1 VRQGHPRVLR
11 DPALTLPDLSAR
23 HRARAAA
30 LTVAALLLTALL
42 APAAAEAHGLIQR
55 ANLPIPEWLFGWA
68 AAAVLIVSF
77 VALAVLWPRPK
88 LQEVTWHPLPSGTGE
103 ALGSRPV
110 EIACGAIGAGL
121 LGVVVAAGYLGTA
134 NSENNF
140 APTFILITFWVGLA
154 FASALFGDIFRAFNP
169 WRAVGRGTG
178 WLATRLRGGRPV
190 VHRPYPERLGRWPA
204 ALGLL
209 AFTWIELASD
219 WGQHPRTLVSAAVG
233 YSVLTWIAMAVYGTE
248 RWAASG
254 ETFSVYFN
262 LFSRISPFET
272 RDRVVGVRPPL
283 GGLPRLDV
291 IAGTVAFVLVMIGT
305 VTFDGLSQGAVWRDI
320 STPLEDDLI
329 SLGTS
334 LAGAEK
340 IMDTLGLL
348 ACVGLVAGFYTLG
361 VVGAKSVGGGFT
373 VDRLRKTFVHSLVPI
388 ALVYVAA
395 HYLTFLIFE
404 GQAISYLASDPFGQ
418 GWDLFGTASSAIN
431 YGVLSQENAW
441 YLEVAFVVAGHAAA
455 LTLAHDRALAIYP
468 QPRLAVR
475 SQYWMLGIMVGFTTL
490 ALWLLAQAGS

>member
-1 VRQGHPRVLR
+1 V
-11 DPALTLPDLSAR
+11 SAR
-23 HRARAAA
+23 HTARAAA
-30 LTVAALLLTALL
+30 AAVAAPLMIAFL

-88 LQEVTWHPLPSGTGE
+88 LQEVDWHPLPRGIGE
-103 ALGSRPV
+103 TLGSRPV

-121 LGVVVAAGYLGTA
+121 LVVVVAAGYVGTA

-154 FASALFGDIFRAFNP
+154 FTSALLGDVFRAFNP
-169 WRAVGRGTG
+169 WRATGRATG
-178 WLATRLRGGRPV
+178 WLVTRLRGGREPA
-190 VHRPYPERLGRWPA
+190 HRSYPDRLGRWPA

-219 WGQHPRTLVSAAVG
+219 WGQDPRMLVTAVCG
-233 YSVLTWIAMAVYGTE
+233 YSALTWLAMAIYGVE
-248 RWAASG
+248 AWCASG

-283 GGLPRLDV
+283 GGLPKLDV
-291 IAGTVAFVLVMIGT
+291 RAGTVAFVLVMIGT

-320 STPLEDDLI
+320 ATPLEDDLI

-334 LAGAEK
+334 LASAEK

-348 ACVGLVAGFYTLG
+348 ACVGAVAGFYTLG
-361 VVGAKSVGGGFT
+361 IVGARSVGGNFT

-395 HYLTFLIFE
+395 HYFTFLIFE

-431 YGVLSQENAW
+431 YGVLSQENSW

-490 ALWLLAQAGS
+490 ALWLLAQAGT

>member
-1 VRQGHPRVLR
+1 V
-11 DPALTLPDLSAR
+11 SAR
-23 HRARAAA
+23 DRARAAA
-30 LTVAALLLTALL
+30 AAVTAGLAIAFLL
-42 APAAAEAHGLIQR
+42 PAAAEAHGLIQR

-88 LQEVTWHPLPSGTGE
+88 LQEVTWHPLPSGVGE
-103 ALGSRPV
+103 ALGSRPM
-110 EIACGAIGAGL
+110 EIVCGAIGAGL
-121 LGVVVAAGYLGTA
+121 LAVVVAAGYLGSA

-140 APTFILITFWVGLA
+140 APTFILITFWVGVA
-154 FASALFGDIFRAFNP
+154 FASALFGDFFRAFNP
-169 WRAVGRGTG
+169 WRAAGRATG
-178 WLATRLRGGRPV
+178 WLVTRLRGGREPA
-190 VHRPYPERLGRWPA
+190 HRPYPDGLGRRPA

-219 WGQHPRTLVSAAVG
+219 WGQDPRMLVTAVCG
-233 YSVLTWIAMAVYGTE
+233 YSVLTWVAMAVYGVE
-248 RWAASG
+248 RWCASG

-283 GGLPRLDV
+283 GGLPKLDV
-291 IAGTVAFVLVMIGT
+291 STGTVAFVLVMIGT
-305 VTFDGLSQGAVWRDI
+305 VTFDGVSQGALWRDI
-320 STPLEDDLI
+320 ATPLEDDLV

-334 LAGAEK
+334 LSSAEK
-340 IMDTLGLL
+340 IMATLGLL

-361 VVGAKSVGGGFT
+361 IVGARSVGGNFT

-404 GQAISYLASDPFGQ
+404 GQAIGYLASDPFGQ

-490 ALWLLAQAGS
+490 ALWLLAQAGT

>member
-1 VRQGHPRVLR
+1 M
-11 DPALTLPDLSAR
+11 SAR
-23 HRARAAA
+23 HTARAAA
-30 LTVAALLLTALL
+30 VAAAVPLALALL
-42 APAAAEAHGLIQR
+42 SPAAADAHGLIQR

-88 LQEVTWHPLPSGTGE
+88 LQEVTWHPLPRGVGE
-103 ALGSRPV
+103 LLGSRPV
-110 EIACGAIGAGL
+110 EIACGAVGAGL
-121 LGVVVAAGYLGTA
+121 LAVVIGAGYLGSA
-134 NSENNF
+134 NSESNF
-140 APTFILITFWVGLA
+140 APTFILITFWVGMA
-154 FASALFGDIFRAFNP
+154 FASALFGDLFRAFSP
-169 WRAVGRGTG
+169 WRAVGRASG
-178 WLATRLRGGRPV
+178 WLATRLRSGRPP

-204 ALGLL
+204 VLGLL

-219 WGQHPRTLVSAAVG
+219 WGQEPRTLVTAVCG
-233 YSVLTWIAMAVYGTE
+233 YTVLTWVGMAVYGTE
-248 RWAASG
+248 TWSTRG

-272 RDRVVGVRPPL
+272 RDRAVGVRPPL
-283 GGLPRLDV
+283 GGLPKLDV
-291 IAGTVAFVLVMIGT
+291 VPGTVAFVLVMIGT

-320 STPLEDDLI
+320 ATPLEDDLV

-334 LAGAEK
+334 LSSAEK

-348 ACVGLVAGFYTLG
+348 ACVLAVAGFYTLG
-361 VVGAKSVGGGFT
+361 IIGARSVGGRFSVEG
-373 VDRLRKTFVHSLVPI
+373 LRRTFVHTLVPI

-404 GQAISYLASDPFGQ
+404 GQAIGYLASDPFGQ
-418 GWDLFGTASSAIN
+418 GWDLFGTASSGID

-441 YLEVAFVVAGHAAA
+441 YLEVAFVVLGHAAA

-468 QPRLAVR
+468 DTQMAVR

-490 ALWLLAQAGS
+490 ALWLLAQAGT